1 MLNRPAFVVRVAGVQ
16 TLTVRKLAVAARAAC
31 VLAALL
37 FRAPTVAAQTP
48 RGTGAPVPP
57 IVNPETVPRPVLRA
71 TRTVS
76 PIKVDGI
83 LDEAAWATAPVL
95 TDFVQQLPTTG
106 ARARFRTDVRVLYDE
121 DHLYVSGVNYDPEPS
136 RAITVG
142 LERDFVSSNSDV
154 FGLVLD
160 TFYDRR
166 NSFLFMV
173 NPKGA
178 VRDEQ
183 TFNDSRN
190 IVEAWDGIYTVK
202 TTQQDSSWT
211 VEMTIPLKTLRFDA
225 RRDPQTW
232 GINFIRRVRRVNE
245 TSYWAP
251 LERQY
256 RLHRMSKAGSIE
268 GLSALK
274 QGRNLQVKPYAL
286 ASNSTGA
293 QVPTSSLGSKGDVGG
308 DVKYG
313 VTPSLTLDATYNTD
327 FSQVEVDQQVVNLT
341 RFGVLFPE
349 RREFFIENSGSFT
362 FGDVVERNYR
372 MGSTLSDFTLF
383 NSRQIGLTAD
393 GLPIPIVGGGRL
405 TGRVGGWEVGLL
417 DMQTQRARATPAEN
431 FSVVRARRNLRGN
444 SDVGLLI
451 SNRQATDSD
460 SFNRSIGIDANIRPI
475 GNLIIN
481 SYLATTD
488 AGRSTYDGGAGR
500 VSVAYRGKLWNSSA
514 MYKRVS
520 ANFDP
525 GLGFVRRRGF
535 QQQYAT
541 VGVHARPKVRLIQE
555 INPYLEA
562 DYYSDYNGSAQSH
575 RVTAGLDLFFQPDG
589 ELKLEVNDWFDRL
602 DRPFAPFAGR
612 IIPIGRYAYRDAQ
625 LTYTSTQRFP
635 IYGNAG
641 LTVGDYYDGTRLA
654 YNGGVTWRPRYDIS
668 FEGTYQRNDVSLNSG
683 KFVADLAGLRVK
695 YAWSTALFGSTF
707 VQYNTQSKSFVTNAR
722 VAWRYSPLSDVFLVY
737 TERQN
742 TETNVRNE
750 RSVALKVT
758 RMMAF

>member
-1 MLNRPAFVVRVAGVQ
+1 MLLSRLFTACLRALP
-16 TLTVRKLAVAARAAC
+16 LVAAFAS
-31 VLAALL
+31 LAQGQKST
-37 FRAPTVAAQTP
+37 APLS
-48 RGTGAPVPP
+48 APSV
-57 IVNPETVPRPVLRA
+57 VNPETVPRPVFQA
-71 TRTVS
+71 TKTTGAIV
-76 PIKVDGI
+76 VDGRF
-83 LDEAAWATAPVL
+83 DEPAWAAATVL
-95 TDFVQQLPTTG
+95 TDFVQQLPNTG
-106 ARARFRTDVRVLYDE
+106 RLASFRTEVRVLYDE
-121 DHLYVSGVNYDPEPS
+121 DHLYIASVNYDPSPE

-142 LERDFVSSNSDV
+142 LERDFVSTNSDI

-160 TFYDRR
+160 TFHDKR
-166 NSFLFMV
+166 NSFLFIV

-190 IVEAWDGIYTVK
+190 ITEAWDGIYTVK
-202 TTQQDSSWT
+202 TTRQDSSWS

-268 GLSALK
+268 GLSGLK

-286 ASNSTGA
+286 TANSTGA
-293 QVPTSSLGSKGDVGG
+293 QVPSSSLGSKADVGG
-308 DVKYG
+308 DIKYG
-313 VTPSLTLDATYNTD
+313 VTPSLTLDLTYNTD

-362 FGDVVERNYR
+362 FGDVAERNYR
-372 MGSTLSDFTLF
+372 MGAALSDFTLF

-393 GLPIPIVGGGRL
+393 GLPIPIVGGGRV

-417 DMQTQRARATPAEN
+417 DMQTQRTQSSRAEN
-431 FSVVRARRNLRGN
+431 FAVARVRRNLFGN
-444 SDVGLLI
+444 SDVGLLFA
-451 SNRQATDSD
+451 NREATDSTG
-460 SFNRSIGIDANIRPI
+460 FNRSLGFDANIRPF

-481 SYLATTD
+481 SYLAATNADKAT
-488 AGRSTYDGGAGR
+488 ADGGAGR
-500 VSVAYRGKLWNSSA
+500 VSVAYRGRLWNTSA

-525 GLGFVRRRGF
+525 GIGFVRRRGF
-535 QQQYAT
+535 QQRFAT
-541 VGVHARPKVRLIQE
+541 TGIHARPKWRGIQE
-555 INPYLEA
+555 INPYVEA
-562 DYYSDYNGSAQSH
+562 DYHADYDGTAQSH
-575 RVTAGLDLFFQPDG
+575 QVTAGLDVFFQPDG
-589 ELKLEVNDWFDRL
+589 ELKLQVNDWFDRL

-612 IIPIGRYAYRDAQ
+612 SIPAGSYAYRNAQ
-625 LTYTSTQRFP
+625 LTYITTQRFP
-635 IYGNAG
+635 LYGNAG
-641 LTVGDYYDGTRLA
+641 LAVGDYYNGTRLA
-654 YNGGVTWRPRYDIS
+654 YNGGVTWRPRYNVS
-668 FEGTYQRNDVSLNSG
+668 VEGTYQRNDISLKSG
-683 KFVADLAGLRVK
+683 NFLADLAGVRVK
-695 YAWSTALFGSTF
+695 YAWSTTLFGTTF
-707 VQYNTQSKSFVTNAR
+707 VQYNTQSKTFATNAR

-742 TETNVRNE
+742 TETKVRNE
-750 RSVALKVT
+750 RSIALKVT
-758 RMMAF
+758 RMIAF

>member
-1 MLNRPAFVVRVAGVQ
+1 MPSFCLFSACLRALP
-16 TLTVRKLAVAARAAC
+16 LVAAFAS
-31 VLAALL
+31 LAQGQGSTTPLP
-37 FRAPTVAAQTP
+37 APNV
-48 RGTGAPVPP
+48 
-57 IVNPETVPRPVLRA
+57 VNPETVPRPVFQA
-71 TRTVS
+71 TKTTGAIV
-76 PIKVDGI
+76 VDGR
-83 LDEAAWATAPVL
+83 LDESAWTTATVL
-95 TDFVQQLPTTG
+95 TDFVQQLPNTG
-106 ARARFRTDVRVLYDE
+106 RLASFRTEVRVLYDE
-121 DHLYVSGVNYDPEPS
+121 DHLHIAAVNYDPAPEK
-136 RAITVG
+136 AITVG
-142 LERDFVSSNSDV
+142 LERDFVSTNSDI

-160 TFYDRR
+160 TFHDRR
-166 NSFLFMV
+166 NSFLFIV

-190 IVEAWDGIYTVK
+190 ITEAWDGIYTVK
-202 TTQQDSSWT
+202 TTRQDSSWT

-256 RLHRMSKAGSIE
+256 RLHRMSKAGTIE
-268 GLSALK
+268 GLSGLK

-286 ASNSTGA
+286 TANSTGA
-293 QVPTSSLGSKGDVGG
+293 QVPRSALGSKADIGG
-308 DVKYG
+308 DIKYG
-313 VTPSLTLDATYNTD
+313 VTPSLTLDLTYNTD

-349 RREFFIENSGSFT
+349 RREFFIENAGSFT

-372 MGSTLSDFTLF
+372 MGAALSDFTLF

-405 TGRVGGWEVGLL
+405 TGRVAGWEVGLL
-417 DMQTQRARATPAEN
+417 DMQTQRAQATPAEN
-431 FSVVRARRNLRGN
+431 FAVARVRRNLFGN
-444 SDVGLLI
+444 SDVGLLF
-451 SNRQATDSD
+451 SNREATDSNT
-460 SFNRSIGIDANIRPI
+460 FKRSLGIDANIRPF

-488 AGRSTYDGGAGR
+488 GDKATSDGGAGR
-500 VSVAYRGKLWNSSA
+500 VSVAYRGRLWNTSA

-525 GLGFVRRRGF
+525 GIGFVRRQGF
-535 QQQYAT
+535 QQRYAT
-541 VGVHARPKVRLIQE
+541 AGIHARPRLRGIQE
-555 INPYLEA
+555 INPYVEA
-562 DYYSDYNGSAQSH
+562 DFYADYNGSAQSH
-575 RVTAGLDLFFQPDG
+575 QVTAGLDVFFQPDG
-589 ELKLEVNDWFDRL
+589 ELKLEINDWFDRL

-612 IIPIGRYAYRDAQ
+612 SIPAGSYGYRNAQ
-625 LTYTSTQRFP
+625 LSYITTQRFP
-635 IYGNAG
+635 VYGNAG
-641 LTVGDYYDGTRLA
+641 LNVGDYYDGTRLA
-654 YNGGVTWRPRYDIS
+654 YNGGLTWRPRYDVS
-668 FEGTYQRNDVSLNSG
+668 FESTYQRNDVSLKSG
-683 KFVADLAGLRVK
+683 SFRADLAGLRVK
-695 YAWSTALFGSTF
+695 YARSTTLFGSTF

-722 VAWRYSPLSDVFLVY
+722 LAWRYSPLSDVFLVY

-742 TETNVRNE
+742 TEAHVRNE

-758 RMMAF
+758 RMIAF